1 MNAVRCEELFA
12 SYLAGYA
19 VGKEHR
25 PRTPPGLDA
34 PLDEWA
40 RELGHVDAMGSA
52 PMRAASDLARWCLC
66 YRTYERCLA
75 GLDGASLGDTEECG
89 AEAAA
94 TVELG
99 CHLGAS
105 DARSGN
111 RRSPIALAHLLR
123 SLGN

>member
-1 MNAVRCEELFA
+1 MNAKRCEELFA
-12 SYLAGYA
+12 SYMTGYA
-19 VGKEHR
+19 GGKEHR
-25 PRTPPGLDA
+25 PRTPPALDA
-34 PLDEWA
+34 PLDDWA
-40 RELGHVDAMGSA
+40 RELGHADGLVSA
-52 PMRAASDLARWCLC
+52 PIRAASDLVRWCLC

-75 GLDGASLGDTEECG
+75 GLDGKALRDTDECG

-105 DARSGN
+105 DARTGN
-111 RRSPIALAHLLR
+111 RRSPVALAQLLR